1 MMAAQSPQPLDTYT
15 ERLPQVKRVLRLY
28 RDRVE
33 IEAAWT
39 IGKDYRIVVQLGGL
53 LPQVTRFYVRNRWF
67 KRSIMIGSLA
77 VAAAVVFTRGGYPAW
92 LMQNAPLGYAIA
104 AGCAVVALMTGRRR
118 QFARFAT
125 KGGQPGL
132 DICRAGPDAARFDD
146 FVEQIQRRIKAS

>member
-92 LMQNAPLGYAIA
+92 LMRNALLGYGIA
-104 AGCAVVALMTGRRR
+104 AACAVIAVMTATRR
-118 QFARFAT
+118 QFARFL
-125 KGGQPGL
+125 KKDGQPGL